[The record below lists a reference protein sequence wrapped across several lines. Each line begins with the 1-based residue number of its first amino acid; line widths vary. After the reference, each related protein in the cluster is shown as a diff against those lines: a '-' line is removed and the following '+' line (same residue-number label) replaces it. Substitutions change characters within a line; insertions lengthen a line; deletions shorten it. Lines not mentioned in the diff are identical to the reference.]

1 MTARAAPGAGRGEGE
16 DVGRAGEY
24 ISRVTESGRAVVRIG
39 CGVVAAA
46 LLTGCAGLPDLFQE
60 PAVHLDRAVV
70 TGLGA
75 TGGTM
80 DLVLGVYNPNQFALR
95 GTRLQLGLDVEQS
108 HVGDLEYD
116 DDFQVQKGD
125 TTQLTVPLRF
135 TWSGLASAARTAL
148 SAGEIPY
155 TLNGQLTVDTP
166 LGARSVAF
174 TRNGRA
180 PLSRAAGVLPIPV
193 GR

>member
-1 MTARAAPGAGRGEGE
+1 VTELRRQI
-16 DVGRAGEY
+16 VRAG
-24 ISRVTESGRAVVRIG
+24 
-39 CGVVAAA
+39 CGLAGAA
-46 LLTGCAGLPDLFQE
+46 LLAGCAGLPDLFQE

-125 TTQLTVPLRF
+125 TTQLTLPLRF

-148 SAGEIPY
+148 SSGEIPY
-155 TLNGQLTVDTP
+155 TLQGQLTVDTP
-166 LGARSVAF
+166 LGERAVAF

-180 PLSRAAGVLPIPV
+180 PLSRAAGVLPIPI